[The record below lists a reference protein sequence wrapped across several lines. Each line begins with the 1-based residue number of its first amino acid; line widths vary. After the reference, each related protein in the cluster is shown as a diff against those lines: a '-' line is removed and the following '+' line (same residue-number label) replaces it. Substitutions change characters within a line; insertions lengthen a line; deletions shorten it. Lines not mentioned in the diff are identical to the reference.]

1 VSGPR
6 LAGKVA
12 VVTGAGSRGEGI
24 GNGRAAAV
32 LFAREGAKV
41 LLVDQTQK
49 AAAETLEMI
58 RGEKG
63 EAEIFEADVTRSAD
77 CEAMVADA
85 VRRWGRLDILDNNV
99 GIGGRATVVDVDEAE
114 WDHLMK
120 VNVTSMMLTSKHAIP
135 AMAKNG
141 SGAIVNI
148 SSISALRPRGLT
160 PYSVSKG
167 AVIAL
172 TRAMAIDHAP
182 QGIRVNCI
190 APGPVYTPMV
200 YAGGMSADLRE
211 RRRRASP
218 LNVEGTGW
226 DIGYAALFLC
236 SDEARYITGVVLP
249 VDGGVTI
256 TSAGR

>member
-1 VSGPR
+1 MAGPR

-12 VVTGAGSRGEGI
+12 IVTGAGSRAEGI

-41 LLVDQTQK
+41 LLVD
-49 AAAETLEMI
+49 AHREAAEATRALI
-58 RGEKG
+58 AGEGG
-63 EAEIFEADVTRSAD
+63 EAAVCAADVTREDD
-77 CEAMVADA
+77 CRRMVEDA

-99 GIGGRATVVDVDEAE
+99 GIGSRGSVVDIDEAE
-114 WDHLMK
+114 FERVMR
-120 VNVTSMMLTSKHAIP
+120 VNVTSMMLTSRQAIP
-135 AMAKNG
+135 AMVAAG
-141 SGAIVNI
+141 GGAIVNI

-160 PYSVSKG
+160 AYSASKG

-172 TRAMAIDHAP
+172 TRAMAIDHAA

-200 YAGGMSADLRE
+200 YADGMAPEVRE

-218 LNVEGTGW
+218 LGVEGTGW

-256 TSAGR
+256 ASPSR